1 MRLRISLIAKPSV
14 KVYMKKY
21 FASFNILSIEDLNR
35 MDPFLTT
42 REIKKGDFLIQ
53 AKYICKEIAF
63 IKSGVLRS
71 YFTDNEGTETIN
83 CITFEGEMMAA
94 FSSFI
99 KQAPTDENIQAIID
113 TRIEV
118 LQKTDLDYLYEVSPQ
133 WQKLGRVL
141 TEIQYLKLEERII
154 SFLKDDATKR
164 YKLLEKNNSEYIK
177 RIPLHYIASYLGIST
192 RHLTRIRKSLL

>member
-1 MRLRISLIAKPSV
+1 
-14 KVYMKKY
+14 
-21 FASFNILSIEDLNR
+21 
-35 MDPFLTT
+35 
-42 REIKKGDFLIQ
+42 
-53 AKYICKEIAF
+53 
-63 IKSGVLRS
+63 
-71 YFTDNEGTETIN
+71 
-83 CITFEGEMMAA
+83 MMAA